1 MIDAHVYEFAL
12 KYISDSQHKIDS
24 KRDSVEDAKLKSHLQ
39 TLQNVMKMVKH
50 LFEGLKNDEAEKAH
64 KLAIQKEV
72 QKYEEVIQSVYG
84 YLK

>member
-1 MIDAHVYEFAL
+1 
-12 KYISDSQHKIDS
+12 
-24 KRDSVEDAKLKSHLQ
+24 
-39 TLQNVMKMVKH
+39 MKMVKH